1 MNSKRSKTTW
11 WANRIRGQNDPDS
24 ISVPSYSSASQ
35 AGPIKMN
42 LAEKRLSLSHSF
54 VVNSFPIQLRIVNL
68 TFVYEQNPYVPKV
81 QQRHPILENC
91 WMNSIA
97 CHIQVHTNF
106 YSNFFTTTFIR
117 LELDNQIISLH
128 VCVF

>member
-81 QQRHPILENC
+81 QQCHPTLENC
-91 WMNSIA
+91 
-97 CHIQVHTNF
+97 
-106 YSNFFTTTFIR
+106 
-117 LELDNQIISLH
+117 
-128 VCVF
+128 